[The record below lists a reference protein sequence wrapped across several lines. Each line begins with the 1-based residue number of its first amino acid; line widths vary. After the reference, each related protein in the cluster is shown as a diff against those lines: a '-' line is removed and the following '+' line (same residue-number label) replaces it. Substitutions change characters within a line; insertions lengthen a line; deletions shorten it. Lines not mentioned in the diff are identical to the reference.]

1 MSELHAEVVGGDL
14 DRAARC
20 ILSLFASNHEDE
32 DRVPT
37 MVGAALVA
45 EACLR
50 ICKLRDPS

>member
-1 MSELHAEVVGGDL
+1 MSAMHAEAVGGDL
-14 DRAARC
+14 DLAARC
-20 ILSLFASNHEDE
+20 ILSLFTSNHEDE

-50 ICKLRDPS
+50 LRSLQS